1 MMLEPLTRFF
11 AQRCAP
17 NGAAGKAGAPL
28 TLSGG
33 RNGPAG
39 ESSKTGSIGEAGEVG
54 EAGTACCAAG
64 TGAGG
69 SSLPT
74 FLEPIRFSAV
84 LDKHL
89 T

>member
-1 MMLEPLTRFF
+1 MRAERHSWE
-11 AQRCAP
+11 
-17 NGAAGKAGAPL
+17 GWSAANAL
-28 TLSGG
+28 RRTE
-33 RNGPAG
+33 RRGPAG

-54 EAGTACCAAG
+54 EAGTTCCAAG